1 MTHSAKIKAI
11 TIGGSAGSLK
21 IVKMILQAFT
31 RPSPVPI
38 IIGLHRLQNDPSSGL
53 REVIQFSTDMPVI
66 EPSNGDPIMA
76 GTVYLAPSNR
86 HLIVEPDYT
95 FSLSQSPLV
104 QYSRPS
110 IDVLFLSAA
119 DVYKCHLVAL
129 LVTGANRDGAMGMK
143 IVKENGGFT
152 IVQDPAE
159 SFVDTMPRA
168 ALALTS
174 VDKILGVDAMAPF
187 LEMLYEST
195 LSQP

>member
-1 MTHSAKIKAI
+1 MIHSAKIKAI

-53 REVIQFSTDMPVI
+53 REVIQFSTNMPVI
-66 EPSNGDPIMA
+66 EPSDGDSIEA

-119 DVYKCHLVAL
+119 DVYKSHLVAL

-168 ALALTS
+168 ALALTN
-174 VDKILGVDAMAPF
+174 VDKILGVDEMASF
-187 LEMLYEST
+187 LEMLCQST
-195 LSQP
+195 ASQP